1 MATEDITMATTTAA
15 PKAGLFSTFKRW
27 LVSLGPGI
35 ITAAVV
41 FGPSK
46 VTITSKM
53 GAVYG
58 YSLLWIV
65 VIAIFFMIVF
75 TSMADRIG
83 IALNQSLLTTV
94 RDKWGKT
101 IALLLGIGVFLVTS
115 SFQAGNSIGVGISLA
130 EASHGSPIP
139 WIIAFNIIGIVL
151 LFFRTFYK
159 VLEKV
164 MIFLVV
170 LMLIYIDST

>member
-1 MATEDITMATTTAA
+1 MAKDISLEATVQSRASVFT
-15 PKAGLFSTFKRW
+15 SIKRW
-27 LVSLGPGI
+27 FWSLGPGI

-65 VIAIFFMIVF
+65 VVAILFMLVF

-83 IALNQSLLTTV
+83 VALNQSLLTTI
-94 RDKWGKT
+94 RNKWGKP
-101 IALLLGIGVFLVTS
+101 IAL
-115 SFQAGNSIGVGISLA
+115 
-130 EASHGSPIP
+130 
-139 WIIAFNIIGIVL
+139 
-151 LFFRTFYK
+151 
-159 VLEKV
+159 
-164 MIFLVV
+164 
-170 LMLIYIDST
+170 